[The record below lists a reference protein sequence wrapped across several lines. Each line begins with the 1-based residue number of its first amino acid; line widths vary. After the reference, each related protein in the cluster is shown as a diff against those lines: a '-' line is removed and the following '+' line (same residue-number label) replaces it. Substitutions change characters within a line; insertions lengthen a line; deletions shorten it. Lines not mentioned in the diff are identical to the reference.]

1 MVTALQRAPL
11 KLHNPGG
18 TEMES
23 SRVPLS
29 APPATALTRALCVL
43 ILLLMSVAMI
53 YGAAIAIKNF
63 SRIGV

>member
-1 MVTALQRAPL
+1 
-11 KLHNPGG
+11 
-18 TEMES
+18 MES
-23 SRVPLS
+23 SRVPS
-29 APPATALTRALCVL
+29 SGPPAAAITRALCVL